1 MVQEID
7 VTDTIQDKIVSKISN
22 QVVEDVD
29 VNRMG
34 MGDDGGYCTGR
45 RINQFNEEEE
55 DGNV

>member
-1 MVQEID
+1 MNQEID

-29 VNRMG
+29 VNRR
-34 MGDDGGYCTGR
+34 GDYGGYETGR
-45 RINQFNEEEE
+45 RISQFNQEEEN